1 MEGPSATYNIPMAVR
16 LTGAL
21 DVAALEAALGDV
33 VERHEVLR
41 TVFPSVDGEPH
52 QQVLPADSV
61 KVPLAVAP
69 YSGTVVKRATS
80 HALDI
85 STEIPF
91 RAWLFEEAEDTRT
104 LVVVVHHIAGDG
116 WSLAPLARDVSV
128 AYAARVRGGVPV
140 WEPLPVQYADYALW
154 QRELLGSVED
164 GGSLLA
170 EQLGYWRE
178 ALAELPEELAL
189 PTDRPRPA
197 VASHA
202 GGTVAFA
209 VPADE
214 HARLLELA
222 RAEGVTPFMVLQ
234 AALAVLLSRLGAGT
248 DIPIGTPIAGRT
260 DDALE
265 ELVGFFVNTL
275 VLRTDLSGD
284 PTFTELLTRVRE
296 RSLGAFAHQDVP
308 FERLVE
314 ELAPARSMARHPLF
328 QVMLAVQNNAAALL
342 ELPGL
347 DAEVVGAGELAAKFD
362 LAFTLEERP
371 ATDGLRGHLTFA
383 TDLFD
388 RRTAEE
394 LANRFVRVLAALLA
408 DPAQSVAHAEI
419 LDATERHRILSDW
432 NDTATDLP
440 TATLPELF
448 AAQVARTPDA
458 VAVVGPDGVELT
470 YAALDAR
477 AERLARRLAA
487 EGVGPER
494 GVAVLMERSTEL
506 TVALVAIVKAG
517 GFYVPLDAR
526 YPLAHREAITAE
538 TRVGVV
544 LTDEP
549 LRAQADDLGLTV
561 LTVDSDTGDEG
572 SPTAVARDPRQLVY
586 VMYTSGST
594 GRPKGVAVTHRDV
607 IALSSDRRFA
617 GPDLGAVLM
626 HSPHSFDAS
635 TFELW
640 TPLLTG
646 RRVVVAP
653 AEDLTAQSLARLV
666 AEHGVTWLFLTI
678 GLFGLFAEEDAACF
692 AGLRQ
697 VWTGGDVVS
706 PTLVARVRAACPRT
720 VVANVYGPTETTTF
734 ATAEPVRGTDAALP
748 IGGPMD
754 NMRAYVLD
762 DHLRPVPVGCVGE
775 LYLAGAGLS
784 RGYFDR
790 PALTAERFVADP
802 YSTQGDRMYRT
813 GDLARWNRRG
823 SLEYAGRADQQ
834 IKLRGF
840 RIELGEIE
848 AVLGAHPA
856 VGQVAVVVR
865 EDLPGGKGLVG
876 YVVPAGE
883 VTAEELRGHLAER
896 LPQYMV
902 PAAFVLLDTLP
913 LTVNGKLDRRAL
925 TAPTVTVTPGRAPRT
940 PREAILCELFAQV
953 LGLPQVGIDDG
964 FFELGGHSLLATRL
978 ASRIRT
984 ALDAELPIRVLF
996 EAPTVA
1002 ALAERLGGLEGV
1014 RADRP
1019 ALTAGERPEH
1029 LPVSSAQQRLWFL
1042 GELEGPSATYNIPL
1056 GLRLTGPLDTEMLH
1070 QALRDVVARHE
1081 VLRTVYRSQDGRP
1094 VQRVLPMDEVG
1105 ALLTVTRTEGHDE
1118 QALARAAAH
1127 VFDLRQDVPL
1137 HAWLFEEG
1145 EDTHTLVLVVHHIAG
1160 DGWSMAPLARD
1171 ASTAYAARL
1180 RGEDPVW
1187 EPLPVQYADYA
1198 LWQHELLGSVEDE
1211 GSLLAEQLGYWRE
1224 ALAELPE
1231 ELALPADRPRAAVA
1245 THRGGSVALDVPAH
1259 LHERLRLLARAEG
1272 VTPFMVL
1279 QAALAVLLSRL
1290 GAGQDIPI
1298 GTPVAGR
1305 TDEALDELVGF
1316 FVNTLVLR
1324 TDLSGDPT
1332 FAELLGRVRET
1343 SLGAFA
1349 HQDVPFERLVE
1360 ELAPSRSMARHPL
1373 FQVMLSVQNNAE
1385 ASLDLP
1391 GVQASPLS
1399 LDADAA
1405 RFDLGFTLTE
1415 SFAADGAPAGL
1426 AGTLTYAAD
1435 LFDAPTVETLAQRFV
1450 RVLEAVLAAPD
1461 QPVTHAEVL
1470 ADEELHRILNEWNA
1484 TGRTVPTTTLT
1495 ALFEAQVARTPQAVA
1510 LAHET
1515 TELTYA
1521 ETGARANRL
1530 AHLLA
1535 ARGVRPEDRVAVLLE
1550 RSNELVIS
1558 LLAVLKAGGAYVP
1571 VDPEYPVDRIAYM
1584 VADSAPRV
1592 LLTSRACV
1600 ERAGD
1605 TTDVEVLLL
1614 DELSTDGFD
1623 DTDLGVAIEP
1633 QHPAYVIYTSGSTGR
1648 PKGVVLPHAGLV
1660 NYVLRAQEA
1669 YLEVQGNTLLHA
1681 SMSFDAG
1688 VTALYGAL
1696 TSGGR
1701 VRVAA
1706 LDERLPGVLGAERL
1720 TFLKV
1725 TPSGLAYLDAMSDA
1739 HVPTG
1744 RLMVGGEAVQGAQL
1758 EQWRKAHP
1766 GVAVVNHYGP
1776 TEVTVGCTDYLVGDD
1791 VESGTVVPIGRPMWN
1806 TQAYILDAGLRPVP
1820 AGVAGELYIAGAQLA
1835 RGYLG
1840 RPALTS
1846 ERFVAN
1852 PFGASGTR
1860 MYRTGDLARWRGD
1873 GNIEY
1878 LGRTDD
1884 QVKIRGYRIELGE
1897 IEAQLAAQPGVVQSV
1912 VVVRE
1917 DVPGDKRLVG
1927 YVVGDAFLDT
1937 ADVRAG
1943 LAETLPEYMV
1953 PAAIVALDVVPRTV
1967 NGKLDRRALPAPDFG
1982 SAVATAYRAPATA
1995 HEEVLCEEFARGLG
2009 VERVGVD
2016 DDFFERGGHSLL
2028 AVSLVEK
2035 LRARGV
2041 PVDVRTLF
2049 TSPSP
2054 ARLAAATAAGDA
2066 SGVVVPPNLIPA
2078 GAGHLTPQ
2086 MLPLVELSETEID
2099 RIVSAFPGGAANIA
2113 DVYPLAPLQEGIFFH
2128 HLMAAGEGGRDMY
2141 VVPALLTFD
2150 SRERL
2155 DAFLGALQQ
2164 VIDRHDILRTGVF
2177 WDGLAE
2183 PVQVVARHAQL
2194 PVETVNLS
2202 GPVEQAMGELQG
2214 ACPPVMDL
2222 TRAPLLRAFVAA
2234 EPGGGRWLLALQRH
2248 HLVTDHTALDILL
2261 GEIRAVL
2268 AGEQDRLPAPLPF
2281 REFVAQARLG
2291 VSREEHERFFAGLLG
2306 DVAEPSA
2313 PFGLLDVRGDGS
2325 RVSEAE
2331 HVLAPEL
2338 AARIRELSRVLGVS
2352 PATLFHVAFARV
2364 VAATANRDDVVFGTL
2379 LFGRMNA
2386 GSGADRVPGLFIN
2399 TLPVR
2404 LDTAAHTVA
2413 DAVGAMRGQLADLLV
2428 HEHAPLALAQRAS
2441 GITAP
2446 APLFTALLNYR
2457 HSQLVD
2463 EEVEGSG
2470 LAGVEHA
2477 EHGKDR
2483 TNYPLTVA
2491 VDDFGS
2497 RLQLSVQ
2504 ALAPIDPELVCALA
2518 LTTLTGLVDALET
2531 APETPLAAVD
2541 VLDEDRRRTVLHTW
2555 NDTAAGI
2562 SAVSLTDLFEA
2573 QAARTPDSV
2582 ALVADDIAL
2591 RYAELNG
2598 RANRLARVLV
2608 ERGVT
2613 PDSLVPVLMRR
2624 SAELVVTLL
2633 AVLKAGGA
2641 FVPIDARAPESR
2653 MAVIH
2658 ADAGGGLLLADTLTR
2673 EHAFVRGVEA
2683 AGTDVLVIEPTAGTG
2698 PGDDTDLDVRNLPD
2712 QRVYVMYTSGSTG
2725 VPKGIANTHRGV
2737 VDLVS
2742 DRCWSETGQHRAL
2755 FQAPHAFDASTYEL
2769 WVPLT
2774 SGGTVVVAPEGRTD
2788 AAAIRSLKE
2797 RHQLTHL
2804 HLTAGLFRVLAED
2817 DPTAFAGI
2825 HEVGTGGDI
2834 VPASAV
2840 RRVLEAC
2847 PGIVV
2852 RNTYGPTE
2860 TTLCTTQ
2867 VPVTDVEQIPP
2878 VLPIGRPM
2886 DNSRAYVLDAA
2897 LRPVPVGTVG
2907 ELYLAGT
2914 GLARGYLGRPA
2925 LSAERFVACP
2935 FGAANAAGASGE
2947 RMYRTGDLVRWTQD
2961 GQLEF
2966 VGRADDQV
2974 KIRGF
2979 RIELGEVEAVLA
2991 AHPALAHAAVVAR
3004 EDRPGDKR
3012 LVAYAVLADPA
3023 DAATVTGE
3031 DLRRHVAASLPDYMV
3046 PSAAILLDA
3055 LPLTPNS
3062 KLDRKALPAPELGS
3076 TVAHRAPTTPRE
3088 EQLCEAFAQV
3098 LGVEVERVGLD
3109 DDFFEL
3115 GGHSLLA
3122 TRLVSRIRTAM
3133 GVELPLQAL
3142 FETPTVAGV
3151 AARIESLTTTKKK
3164 ARPAFRPMRGH
3175 KES

>member
-1 MEGPSATYNIPMAVR
+1 M
-16 LTGAL
+16 
-21 DVAALEAALGDV
+21 
-33 VERHEVLR
+33 
-41 TVFPSVDGEPH
+41 
-52 QQVLPADSV
+52 
-61 KVPLAVAP
+61 
-69 YSGTVVKRATS
+69 
-80 HALDI
+80 
-85 STEIPF
+85 
-91 RAWLFEEAEDTRT
+91 
-104 LVVVVHHIAGDG
+104 
-116 WSLAPLARDVSV
+116 
-128 AYAARVRGGVPV
+128 
-140 WEPLPVQYADYALW
+140 
-154 QRELLGSVED
+154 
-164 GGSLLA
+164 
-170 EQLGYWRE
+170 
-178 ALAELPEELAL
+178 
-189 PTDRPRPA
+189 
-197 VASHA
+197 
-202 GGTVAFA
+202 
-209 VPADE
+209 
-214 HARLLELA
+214 
-222 RAEGVTPFMVLQ
+222 
-234 AALAVLLSRLGAGT
+234 
-248 DIPIGTPIAGRT
+248 
-260 DDALE
+260 
-265 ELVGFFVNTL
+265 
-275 VLRTDLSGD
+275 
-284 PTFTELLTRVRE
+284 
-296 RSLGAFAHQDVP
+296 
-308 FERLVE
+308 
-314 ELAPARSMARHPLF
+314 
-328 QVMLAVQNNAAALL
+328 
-342 ELPGL
+342 
-347 DAEVVGAGELAAKFD
+347 
-362 LAFTLEERP
+362 
-371 ATDGLRGHLTFA
+371 
-383 TDLFD
+383 
-388 RRTAEE
+388 
-394 LANRFVRVLAALLA
+394 
-408 DPAQSVAHAEI
+408 
-419 LDATERHRILSDW
+419 
-432 NDTATDLP
+432 
-440 TATLPELF
+440 
-448 AAQVARTPDA
+448 
-458 VAVVGPDGVELT
+458 
-470 YAALDAR
+470 
-477 AERLARRLAA
+477 
-487 EGVGPER
+487 
-494 GVAVLMERSTEL
+494 
-506 TVALVAIVKAG
+506 
-517 GFYVPLDAR
+517 
-526 YPLAHREAITAE
+526 
-538 TRVGVV
+538 
-544 LTDEP
+544 
-549 LRAQADDLGLTV
+549 
-561 LTVDSDTGDEG
+561 
-572 SPTAVARDPRQLVY
+572 
-586 VMYTSGST
+586 
-594 GRPKGVAVTHRDV
+594 
-607 IALSSDRRFA
+607 
-617 GPDLGAVLM
+617 
-626 HSPHSFDAS
+626 
-635 TFELW
+635 
-640 TPLLTG
+640 
-646 RRVVVAP
+646 
-653 AEDLTAQSLARLV
+653 
-666 AEHGVTWLFLTI
+666 
-678 GLFGLFAEEDAACF
+678 
-692 AGLRQ
+692 
-697 VWTGGDVVS
+697 
-706 PTLVARVRAACPRT
+706 
-720 VVANVYGPTETTTF
+720 
-734 ATAEPVRGTDAALP
+734 
-748 IGGPMD
+748 
-754 NMRAYVLD
+754 
-762 DHLRPVPVGCVGE
+762 
-775 LYLAGAGLS
+775 
-784 RGYFDR
+784 
-790 PALTAERFVADP
+790 
-802 YSTQGDRMYRT
+802 
-813 GDLARWNRRG
+813 
-823 SLEYAGRADQQ
+823 
-834 IKLRGF
+834 
-840 RIELGEIE
+840 
-848 AVLGAHPA
+848 
-856 VGQVAVVVR
+856 
-865 EDLPGGKGLVG
+865 
-876 YVVPAGE
+876 
-883 VTAEELRGHLAER
+883 
-896 LPQYMV
+896 
-902 PAAFVLLDTLP
+902 
-913 LTVNGKLDRRAL
+913 
-925 TAPTVTVTPGRAPRT
+925 T
-940 PREAILCELFAQV
+940 PR
-953 LGLPQVGIDDG
+953 
-964 FFELGGHSLLATRL
+964 
-978 ASRIRT
+978 ASWCR
-984 ALDAELPIRVLF
+984 
-996 EAPTVA
+996 
-1002 ALAERLGGLEGV
+1002 
-1014 RADRP
+1014 
-1019 ALTAGERPEH
+1019 
-1029 LPVSSAQQRLWFL
+1029 
-1042 GELEGPSATYNIPL
+1042 
-1056 GLRLTGPLDTEMLH
+1056 
-1070 QALRDVVARHE
+1070 
-1081 VLRTVYRSQDGRP
+1081 RS
-1094 VQRVLPMDEVG
+1094 
-1105 ALLTVTRTEGHDE
+1105 
-1118 QALARAAAH
+1118 
-1127 VFDLRQDVPL
+1127 
-1137 HAWLFEEG
+1137 
-1145 EDTHTLVLVVHHIAG
+1145 
-1160 DGWSMAPLARD
+1160 
-1171 ASTAYAARL
+1171 
-1180 RGEDPVW
+1180 
-1187 EPLPVQYADYA
+1187 
-1198 LWQHELLGSVEDE
+1198 
-1211 GSLLAEQLGYWRE
+1211 
-1224 ALAELPE
+1224 
-1231 ELALPADRPRAAVA
+1231 
-1245 THRGGSVALDVPAH
+1245 
-1259 LHERLRLLARAEG
+1259 
-1272 VTPFMVL
+1272 
-1279 QAALAVLLSRL
+1279 
-1290 GAGQDIPI
+1290 
-1298 GTPVAGR
+1298 
-1305 TDEALDELVGF
+1305 
-1316 FVNTLVLR
+1316 
-1324 TDLSGDPT
+1324 
-1332 FAELLGRVRET
+1332 
-1343 SLGAFA
+1343 
-1349 HQDVPFERLVE
+1349 
-1360 ELAPSRSMARHPL
+1360 
-1373 FQVMLSVQNNAE
+1373 
-1385 ASLDLP
+1385 
-1391 GVQASPLS
+1391 
-1399 LDADAA
+1399 
-1405 RFDLGFTLTE
+1405 
-1415 SFAADGAPAGL
+1415 
-1426 AGTLTYAAD
+1426 
-1435 LFDAPTVETLAQRFV
+1435 
-1450 RVLEAVLAAPD
+1450 
-1461 QPVTHAEVL
+1461 
-1470 ADEELHRILNEWNA
+1470 
-1484 TGRTVPTTTLT
+1484 
-1495 ALFEAQVARTPQAVA
+1495 
-1510 LAHET
+1510 
-1515 TELTYA
+1515 
-1521 ETGARANRL
+1521 
-1530 AHLLA
+1530 
-1535 ARGVRPEDRVAVLLE
+1535 
-1550 RSNELVIS
+1550 
-1558 LLAVLKAGGAYVP
+1558 
-1571 VDPEYPVDRIAYM
+1571 
-1584 VADSAPRV
+1584 
-1592 LLTSRACV
+1592 
-1600 ERAGD
+1600 
-1605 TTDVEVLLL
+1605 
-1614 DELSTDGFD
+1614 
-1623 DTDLGVAIEP
+1623 
-1633 QHPAYVIYTSGSTGR
+1633 
-1648 PKGVVLPHAGLV
+1648 
-1660 NYVLRAQEA
+1660 
-1669 YLEVQGNTLLHA
+1669 
-1681 SMSFDAG
+1681 
-1688 VTALYGAL
+1688 
-1696 TSGGR
+1696 
-1701 VRVAA
+1701 
-1706 LDERLPGVLGAERL
+1706 
-1720 TFLKV
+1720 
-1725 TPSGLAYLDAMSDA
+1725 
-1739 HVPTG
+1739 
-1744 RLMVGGEAVQGAQL
+1744 
-1758 EQWRKAHP
+1758 
-1766 GVAVVNHYGP
+1766 
-1776 TEVTVGCTDYLVGDD
+1776 
-1791 VESGTVVPIGRPMWN
+1791 
-1806 TQAYILDAGLRPVP
+1806 
-1820 AGVAGELYIAGAQLA
+1820 
-1835 RGYLG
+1835 
-1840 RPALTS
+1840 
-1846 ERFVAN
+1846 
-1852 PFGASGTR
+1852 
-1860 MYRTGDLARWRGD
+1860 
-1873 GNIEY
+1873 
-1878 LGRTDD
+1878 
-1884 QVKIRGYRIELGE
+1884 
-1897 IEAQLAAQPGVVQSV
+1897 
-1912 VVVRE
+1912 
-1917 DVPGDKRLVG
+1917 
-1927 YVVGDAFLDT
+1927 
-1937 ADVRAG
+1937 
-1943 LAETLPEYMV
+1943 
-1953 PAAIVALDVVPRTV
+1953 
-1967 NGKLDRRALPAPDFG
+1967 
-1982 SAVATAYRAPATA
+1982 
-1995 HEEVLCEEFARGLG
+1995 
-2009 VERVGVD
+2009 
-2016 DDFFERGGHSLL
+2016 
-2028 AVSLVEK
+2028 
-2035 LRARGV
+2035 
-2041 PVDVRTLF
+2041 
-2049 TSPSP
+2049 
-2054 ARLAAATAAGDA
+2054 
-2066 SGVVVPPNLIPA
+2066 
-2078 GAGHLTPQ
+2078 
-2086 MLPLVELSETEID
+2086 
-2099 RIVSAFPGGAANIA
+2099 IVSAFPGGAANIA